1 MITGIF
7 FSTVIVVDSS
17 DLEKVIENIIAAIR
31 DVEGVEK
38 VVPNK
43 TIVEM
48 PAAENEVQLR
58 LNQRFSVSLHD

>member
-1 MITGIF
+1 MITSMF
-7 FSTVIVVDSS
+7 FSTLIVVESS
-17 DLEKVIENIIAAIR
+17 DLENVIENIIAAIR

-48 PAAENEVQLR
+48 PAAENEIQLK
-58 LNQRFSVSLHD
+58 LHQRFSASLYD